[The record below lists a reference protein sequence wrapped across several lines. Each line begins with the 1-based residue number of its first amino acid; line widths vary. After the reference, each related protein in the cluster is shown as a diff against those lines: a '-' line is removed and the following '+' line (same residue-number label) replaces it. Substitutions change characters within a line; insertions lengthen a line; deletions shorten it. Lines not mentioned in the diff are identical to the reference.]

1 MSLAIQVNNSL
12 RVLKRAQAYFAPTT
26 DGRSFADA
34 ILPPI
39 FLTSD
44 PPCRSRLESHGSQ
57 QTLRWCR
64 RLCPRN
70 GDVRR
75 DLYNIH
81 SERAEHSQQRD
92 DYGPA
97 IAHLA
102 KMAERLFFSRSFLAV
117 PFFSRSFFSRSFFS
131 RSFLAVPFLAVPFF
145 SRSFF

>member
-57 QTLRWCR
+57 QTLRWYA
-64 RLCPRN
+64 
-70 GDVRR
+70 GSVRGTAM
-75 DLYNIH
+75 
-81 SERAEHSQQRD
+81 S
-92 DYGPA
+92 GA
-97 IAHLA
+97 I
-102 KMAERLFFSRSFLAV
+102 STTSTPSVPSTRSNAMTTAPPL
-117 PFFSRSFFSRSFFS
+117 RT
-131 RSFLAVPFLAVPFF
+131 
-145 SRSFF
+145 